1 MMIFCM
7 VSHQRIPSRATTHGA
22 KINCNSKVAKGTYIL
37 VYAQIKCK
45 PYNEKWRI
53 HTQHFENSNTLEQT
67 IITHLYF
74 RFKYGAPYGMD

>member
-1 MMIFCM
+1 M
-7 VSHQRIPSRATTHGA
+7 RKA
-22 KINCNSKVAKGTYIL
+22 KVNVLRFKNVNVKGTYIL

-67 IITHLYF
+67 FITHLYF